1 MRIGFLALSGIRVVD
16 PELLA
21 LGVNLPGFVERSKVI
36 ASLPTLGLIT
46 LAGMT
51 PDHHELSYVEIPD
64 ADAPDIVAR
73 LPGPF
78 DVVAISSLSATIKDA
93 YRLAAR
99 YRAEGTKVILGG
111 LHVALCPDEAAPH
124 ADAIVVGEAE
134 PCWPSVIADLERGRL
149 RPRYQTSQPF
159 DLAAAPMPRFDLLE
173 IGRYNRLTIQTT
185 RGCPWNCEFCA
196 ASIRLNPKYRTK
208 PVAKVMAEL
217 HRIREIWPAPFI
229 ELADDNTFADKRHGH
244 ALAEALAGE
253 GVRWFTETDISVAQ
267 DVLLLAKLRRAGC
280 AQILIGLEDPGDGT
294 VGIELRG
301 DWKARQRSRYLE
313 SIRRIQDQGI
323 TVNGCFV
330 LGLDTHTEASFDR
343 LWAFIQQSELYEI
356 QLTVMT
362 PFPGTPL
369 YSRLAAQGRILAP
382 GAWEKCTLFDIL
394 YQPAHLSVAA
404 LRQGLIDLAAKVY
417 SKEFTE
423 HRRRKFVR
431 RRYTAAR
438 RGVTPGRK
446 SSTAGCVASPD
457 ASSAATGRRFAPAD
471 PILGGIPP

>member
-1 MRIGFLALSGIRVVD
+1 MKIGFLALSGIRVVD
-16 PELLA
+16 AELMS

-36 ASLPTLGLIT
+36 ASLPTLGLLT

-51 PDHHELSYVEIPD
+51 PDEHELAYVEIPD
-64 ADAPDIVAR
+64 VDAPEIAAR

-78 DVVAISSLSATIKDA
+78 DAVAISSLTATIKDA

-99 YRAEGTKVILGG
+99 YRAAGTKVILGG
-111 LHVALCPDEAAPH
+111 LHVALCPDEAARH

-134 PCWPSVIADLERGRL
+134 PTWPLVVADLAAGRL
-149 RPRYQTSQPF
+149 QPRYQMSRAF
-159 DLAAAPMPRFDLLE
+159 DLADAPMPRFDLLD
-173 IGRYNRLTIQTT
+173 IQRYNRLTIQTT

-208 PVAKVMAEL
+208 PARKVIAEL
-217 HRIREIWPAPFI
+217 HRIKEIWPAPFI
-229 ELADDNTFADKRHGH
+229 EFADDNTFADKRHGH
-244 ALAEALAGE
+244 ALCDALMGE
-253 GVRWFTETDISVAQ
+253 HVRWFTETDISVAQ
-267 DVLLLAKLRRAGC
+267 DATLLAKMRRSGC

-294 VGIELRG
+294 NGIELKG
-301 DWKARQRSRYLE
+301 DWKARQRGRYLDD
-313 SIRRIQDQGI
+313 IRRIQDHGI

-330 LGLDTHTEASFDR
+330 LGLDQHTEASFDR
-343 LWAFIQQSELYEI
+343 LWEFIQQSELYEI

-369 YSRLAAQGRILAP
+369 YARLASQGRIREP

-394 YQPAHLSVAA
+394 YQPAQLSVAA

-423 HRRRKFVR
+423 HRRRQFVR
-431 RRYTAAR
+431 RRYAAAR
-438 RGVTPGRK
+438 R
-446 SSTAGCVASPD
+446 
-457 ASSAATGRRFAPAD
+457 AA
-471 PILGGIPP
+471 